1 MSGTVDRMHG
11 SALPRPATG
20 YEGRIGRY
28 GPELAIALMKAAGVH
43 AGQRALD
50 VGCGAG
56 ALTEPLS
63 ALLGPQNV
71 AGVDPDAVDVEAC
84 RARLPGV
91 DVRAAAA
98 EALPFG
104 DDEFDVVL
112 TQLVVSFMSDPQR
125 GVCEMRRVA
134 RSGGV
139 VATCVWDFAG
149 GMTLLRTFWDA
160 ATALDPVAAS
170 RDQAKTRALA
180 DPAQLDRLWRSAGL
194 ADVATG
200 ELRAGASYVDF
211 EDLWVPLIAPDGSPG
226 AYFAELEAPHR
237 DALRQEVWRRHGSPR
252 GPFRLT
258 ACAWYVRGRA

>member
-1 MSGTVDRMHG
+1 MHG
-11 SALPRPATG
+11 STWPRPATG

-28 GPELAIALMKAAGVH
+28 GPELAIALMKTAGVR

-50 VGCGAG
+50 VGCGSG

-63 ALLGPQNV
+63 VLLGPQNV
-71 AGVDPDAVDVEAC
+71 AAVDPDPVAVEAC
-84 RARLPGV
+84 RARLPGL
-91 DVRAAAA
+91 DVRGAGA

-112 TQLVVSFMSDPQR
+112 AQLVVSFMSDPQA
-125 GVCEMRRVA
+125 GVGDMRRVA

-139 VATCVWDFAG
+139 VAACVWDFAG

-160 ATALDPVAAS
+160 AAALDPAAAS
-170 RDQAKTRALA
+170 RDQAKTRAFA
-180 DPAQLDRLWRSAGL
+180 DPDELDRLWRSAGL

-200 ELRAGASYVDF
+200 GLRAGASYVDF
-211 EDLWVPLIAPDGSPG
+211 EDLWLPLIAPDGSPG
-226 AYFAELEAPHR
+226 AYFAELDARHR
-237 DALRQEVWRRHGSPR
+237 DVLRQEVWRRHGSPR

-258 ACAWYVRGRA
+258 ARALYVRGCA